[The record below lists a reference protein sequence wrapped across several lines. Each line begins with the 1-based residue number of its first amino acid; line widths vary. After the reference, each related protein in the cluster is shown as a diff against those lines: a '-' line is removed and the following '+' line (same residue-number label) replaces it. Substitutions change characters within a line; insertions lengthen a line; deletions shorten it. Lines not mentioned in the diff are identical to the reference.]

1 MNNIREEALKRIE
14 GIAWDDNPDAEFLL
28 QQIQTTLYHMEQ
40 MLDNR
45 SERMHGSDQYPLNG
59 HPDYPT
65 MEEMSLYNGFRRG

>member
-1 MNNIREEALKRIE
+1 MDTIRLEALRRIE

-45 SERMHGSDQYPLNG
+45 SERMHGSDQRPIGG

-65 MEEMSLYNGFRRG
+65 PEERELYNGFRR